1 MKYWQPKY
9 ETMGTDE
16 LRQLQF
22 KRLKKTVAR
31 VYNNVPFYKKK
42 FDQLGIMP
50 DDIVSVDD
58 AMRLPSTQK
67 NDLRENYPF
76 ELFAVP
82 KKDVVRIHAS
92 TGTSG
97 KPTVVGY
104 TAGDIDTWSNLMAR
118 NLMMVGIRKDDVF
131 QNAVNYGLFTGGLGV
146 HYGAEKLGA
155 MTVPSG
161 TGNTV
166 RQLEMMQDFGVTA
179 LHCTPSYA
187 LYLAET
193 AEEIDILDKLSL
205 KIGCFGAEPWSSNTR
220 KELEKALNIKAYD
233 SYGLSEMFGPGV
245 AFECEEQD
253 GLHIWSDHYLVEV
266 LDSEGENVAEGEKGE
281 LVLTSLTKEALPL
294 IRYHTGDIT
303 RLLESECACG
313 RTTQR
318 ISRVLGRADDMLI
331 VRGINVFP
339 SQIEDVIAGIPEVT
353 DQFQVVLDR
362 LQHRLDEITVR
373 VELEENAFTGELK
386 DLAEAQKHVENELKK
401 VLNIRTNVELVE
413 KGTIPRTAGKAKKII
428 DRRSA
433 L

>member
-42 FDQLGIMP
+42 FDQLGIKP
-50 DDIVSVDD
+50 DDITSVDD
-58 AMRLPSTQK
+58 AKRLPSTQK

-118 NLMMVGIRKDDVF
+118 NLVMVGIREDDVF

-161 TGNTV
+161 TGNTA

-266 LDSEGENVAEGEKGE
+266 LDPEGEHVAEGEKGE

-339 SQIEDVIAGIPEVT
+339 SQIEDVIAGIPEIT

-362 LQHRLDEITVR
+362 SQHRLDEITVR
-373 VELEENAFTGELK
+373 VELEENAFTGELR
-386 DLAEAQKHVENELKK
+386 DLAEARKHVENELKK

-413 KGTIPRTAGKAKKII
+413 KGTIPRTAGKSKKVI

>member
-50 DDIVSVDD
+50 DDILSVDD
-58 AMRLPSTQK
+58 AMLLPSTQK

-104 TAGDIDTWSNLMAR
+104 TAGDIDTWSDLMAR

-266 LDSEGENVAEGEKGE
+266 LDPEGENVTEGEKGE

>member
-1 MKYWQPKY
+1 
-9 ETMGTDE
+9 
-16 LRQLQF
+16 
-22 KRLKKTVAR
+22 
-31 VYNNVPFYKKK
+31 
-42 FDQLGIMP
+42 
-50 DDIVSVDD
+50 
-58 AMRLPSTQK
+58 
-67 NDLRENYPF
+67 
-76 ELFAVP
+76 
-82 KKDVVRIHAS
+82 
-92 TGTSG
+92 
-97 KPTVVGY
+97 
-104 TAGDIDTWSNLMAR
+104 
-118 NLMMVGIRKDDVF
+118 
-131 QNAVNYGLFTGGLGV
+131 
-146 HYGAEKLGA
+146 

-161 TGNTV
+161 TGNTA

-233 SYGLSEMFGPGV
+233 SYGLSEMLGPGV

-253 GLHIWSDHYLVEV
+253 GLHIWSDHYFVEV
-266 LDSEGENVAEGEKGE
+266 LDPEGEQVAEGEKGE

-339 SQIEDVIAGIPEVT
+339 SQIEDVIAGIPEIT

-362 LQHRLDEITVR
+362 SQHRLDEITVR
-373 VELEENAFTGELK
+373 VELEDNAFTGELK
-386 DLAEAQKHVENELKK
+386 DLADAQRHVENELKK

-413 KGTIPRTAGKAKKII
+413 RGTIPRTAGKSKKVI

>member
-1 MKYWQPKY
+1 MKYWQPKH
-9 ETMGTDE
+9 ETMDTGD

-22 KRLKKTVAR
+22 KRLKKTAAS
-31 VYNNVPFYKKK
+31 VYNNVPFYKEK
-42 FDQLGIMP
+42 FRQAGLTP
-50 DDIVSVDD
+50 DDISSVDD
-58 AMRLPSTQK
+58 IGRLPSTHK
-67 NDLRENYPF
+67 KDLRENYPF
-76 ELFAVP
+76 QLFAVP
-82 KKDVVRIHAS
+82 KRDVVRIHAS

-104 TAGDIDTWSNLMAR
+104 TVRDIDTWSDMMAR
-118 NLMMVGIRKDDVF
+118 NLVMVGIRADDIF

-193 AEEIDILDKLSL
+193 AEEMDVLDKLSL

-220 KELEKALNIKAYD
+220 KELERVLNIKAYD

-253 GLHIWSDHYLVEV
+253 GLHIWSDHFLVEV
-266 LDSEGENVAEGEKGE
+266 VDPEGEQVAEGEKGE

-339 SQIEDVIAGIPEVT
+339 SQVEDVIAGIPEIT

-362 LQHRLDEITVR
+362 SQRRLDEITVR

-386 DLAEAQKHVENELKK
+386 DLAAVRKHVEHELKK

-413 KGTIPRTAGKAKKII
+413 KGAIPRTSGKAKKIV
-428 DRRSA
+428 DRRNA

>member
-9 ETMGTDE
+9 ETMGTEE

-42 FDQLGIMP
+42 FDQLGIKP
-50 DDIVSVDD
+50 DDITSVDD
-58 AMRLPSTQK
+58 AKRLPSTQK

-76 ELFAVP
+76 DLFAVL

-104 TAGDIDTWSNLMAR
+104 TAGDIDTWSDLMAR
-118 NLMMVGIRKDDVF
+118 NLVMVGIREDDVF

-161 TGNTV
+161 TGNTA

-266 LDSEGENVAEGEKGE
+266 LDPEGDRVAEGEKGE

-339 SQIEDVIAGIPEVT
+339 SQIEDVIAGIPEIT
-353 DQFQVVLDR
+353 DQFQVLLDR
-362 LQHRLDEITVR
+362 SQHRLDEITVQ
-373 VELEENAFTGELK
+373 VELEENAFTGELR
-386 DLAEAQKHVENELKK
+386 DLAEARKHVENELKK

-413 KGTIPRTAGKAKKII
+413 KGTIPRTSGKAKKVI

>member
-50 DDIVSVDD
+50 DDILSVDD

-104 TAGDIDTWSNLMAR
+104 TAGDIDTWSDLMAR

-266 LDSEGENVAEGEKGE
+266 LDPEGENVAEGEKGE